1 MHNITEY
8 MAKSKEELVQR
19 NTAQVVIWRKLTDLG
34 FVDKAD
40 MDMFRKF
47 ATYFNDFR
55 DEHGYD
61 LDIDIVLNDLSFL
74 K

>member
-8 MAKSKEELVQR
+8 MAKSREELLQR
-19 NTAQVVIWRKLTDLG
+19 NTAQAVIWRKLTDMG

-40 MDMFRKF
+40 MDMFRKL
-47 ATYFNDFR
+47 AVYFNDFR